1 MNEATIAITVMS
13 FLLFAIFLG
22 FFIWA
27 IKSGQLKDVEE
38 AKYHVF
44 RNDGQASSAGEN
56 KQEPNKKKEESD
68 ASRNS
73 QFQ

>member
-1 MNEATIAITVMS
+1 MNEATIAVTIES

-27 IKSGQLKDVEE
+27 VKSGQFKNAEE

-44 RNDGQASSAGEN
+44 RNHIPGSSAGE
-56 KQEPNKKKEESD
+56 PNQGKSNREEEED
-68 ASRNS
+68 
-73 QFQ
+73 

>member
-27 IKSGQLKDVEE
+27 IKSGQLKNVEE
-38 AKYHVF
+38 AKYHLF
-44 RNDGQASSAGEN
+44 RNDEQDSSPGGKA
-56 KQEPNKKKEESD
+56 QETKKKEE
-68 ASRNS
+68 RRV
-73 QFQ
+73 

>member
-1 MNEATIAITVMS
+1 MNEATVAVTVMS

-27 IKSGQLKDVEE
+27 IKSGQFKDVEE

-44 RNDGQASSAGEN
+44 RNHGQPSGAGDKNEKLN
-56 KQEPNKKKEESD
+56 KREEGKPD
-68 ASRNS
+68 ANRNS
-73 QFQ
+73 